1 MAIVISGGVGATD
14 IVGAGD
20 DSSEI
25 IAVDKSR
32 ELTIDQDS
40 GRCIH
45 RRGDHRKYTSNAT
58 WVECD
63 NCKKVSS

>member
-1 MAIVISGGVGATD
+1 VAIVISDGVGAAD

-40 GRCIH
+40 GQCIH
-45 RRGDHRKYTSNAT
+45 SRRWLPEVAMLRGLNVTIVKR
-58 WVECD
+58 
-63 NCKKVSS
+63 

>member
-1 MAIVISGGVGATD
+1 VAIVISGGVVAAD
-14 IVGAGD
+14 IVGAGE

-40 GRCIH
+40 GLCIH
-45 RRGDHRKYTSNAT
+45 RRGDHRK
-58 WVECD
+58 
-63 NCKKVSS
+63 

>member
-1 MAIVISGGVGATD
+1 MKKRRGGRRSKNAEALVASVISGGVGAAD

-25 IAVDKSR
+25 IAIDESC

-40 GRCIH
+40 G
-45 RRGDHRKYTSNAT
+45 
-58 WVECD
+58 
-63 NCKKVSS
+63 

>member
-45 RRGDHRKYTSNAT
+45 HRGDHRK
-58 WVECD
+58 
-63 NCKKVSS
+63 

>member
-1 MAIVISGGVGATD
+1 MAIVISGGVGAAD
-14 IVGAGD
+14 IVSTGD

-25 IAVDKSR
+25 IAVDKSH

-45 RRGDHRKYTSNAT
+45 HRGDHRK
-58 WVECD
+58 
-63 NCKKVSS
+63 

>member
-1 MAIVISGGVGATD
+1 MAIVISGVVGAAD

-25 IAVDKSR
+25 IAVDKSH

-45 RRGDHRKYTSNAT
+45 LQGNHRK
-58 WVECD
+58 
-63 NCKKVSS
+63 